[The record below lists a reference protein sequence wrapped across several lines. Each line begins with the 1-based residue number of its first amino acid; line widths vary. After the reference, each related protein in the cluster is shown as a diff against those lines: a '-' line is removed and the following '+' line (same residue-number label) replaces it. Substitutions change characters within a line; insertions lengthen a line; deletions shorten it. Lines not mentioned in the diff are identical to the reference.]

1 MNKFMITLTVDGKQV
16 QVEKE
21 ATVLDACRKLGTYVP
36 TFCWD
41 PRLDPIGACRICLV
55 EIEKMPKLQVAC
67 ITPAADGM
75 MVHTQSSKAYG
86 GRQSIMELMLANH
99 PLDCPTCDKG
109 GECDLQDVAFLSRK
123 DSSPMEEP
131 KRRFPTTPQSTFDEK
146 QIGPLVYLTMNRC
159 IVCFKC
165 VRFTSEIACE
175 GDLGAFERGGHT
187 NIAAGIGEAVKNE
200 FSGNTIEIC
209 PVGAL
214 TSKPFRYKIRTWL
227 TQKKASICNYC
238 SDGCNLTL
246 WVSNNKIHRATS
258 RRNDAV
264 DEGWIC
270 DKGRFGVDIVNHPK
284 RITSPLLTKSGQ
296 KLEISWDEA
305 YEYASRSFKSIKE
318 KYSASAIAAVGSAH
332 CSNEDNYILQKFF
345 RSVIGTNH
353 IDHRVFYKNPILTNY
368 RMTNAIDDLEK
379 ADLIVVLGCDLTVEH
394 PIIGL
399 RVKKAVTKLGQKLLV
414 ANNRGTKIGK
424 LAAQEMAYK
433 FGSEV
438 ALLNALA
445 NQLIENGSADK
456 SKASPEFQAWAK
468 NYPAAKSSQ
477 DCGISASEIESL
489 AKIIGEAKGCIILMG
504 RDVITHLHNQDVL
517 QAASNLAHITG
528 LTGKEYSGLNL
539 LWEYANSNGARDMGV
554 LPDRVPGQVLLSDTG
569 YRSKLE
575 QAWKAKLPEKTG
587 YSFKQILEAIDRGE
601 IKCLFVM
608 QEDLLN
614 NFPDREFVRR
624 VLPKLEFLVVQTTLP
639 GEVTDLAHLV
649 LPGASFAEKEGIYTN
664 VEGRVQKTQAAFKP
678 LGNAKADWQIIND
691 LSLWMQGPFFYYSLQ
706 EISEEI
712 ANLVPG
718 YAGRHYQKLTFQG
731 ERKVSETGL
740 KSFASELKKVDFH
753 ATSVPEKYP
762 FILLTGNLVWHSG
775 TLSSWSKNLREVA
788 GEAFCEICLEDSDKL
803 RVENGNWVVVQS
815 AKGSLK
821 LKAKISDRLL
831 PGTVFIPLNLPET
844 PVNSL
849 MDKDAWVDFVKVS
862 KLVD

>member
-1 MNKFMITLTVDGKQV
+1 
-16 QVEKE
+16 
-21 ATVLDACRKLGTYVP
+21 
-36 TFCWD
+36 
-41 PRLDPIGACRICLV
+41 
-55 EIEKMPKLQVAC
+55 
-67 ITPAADGM
+67 
-75 MVHTQSSKAYG
+75 
-86 GRQSIMELMLANH
+86 MELMLANH

-246 WVSNNKIHRATS
+246 WVANNKIHRATS

-284 RITSPLLTKSGQ
+284 RITAPLLAKSGQ

-305 YEYASRSFKSIKE
+305 YEFAGRNLKAIKE
-318 KYSASAIAAVGSAH
+318 KYGASAIAAVGSAH

-353 IDHRVFYKNPILTNY
+353 VDHRVYHKNPVSSNHG
-368 RMTNAIDDLEK
+368 MTNSILDIEET
-379 ADLIVVLGCDLTVEH
+379 DLIVVLGCDLTVEH

-399 RVKKAVTKLGQKLLV
+399 RVKKAVTKLGKKLVV
-414 ANNRGTKIGK
+414 ANHWATKIGK
-424 LAAQEMAYK
+424 FAAQQITYR

-438 ALLNALA
+438 AFLNSLA
-445 NQLIENGSADK
+445 NQIVENGSSHK
-456 SKASPEFQAWAK
+456 SRISPDYQAWVK
-468 NYPAAKSSQ
+468 NYSSAKSSQ
-477 DCGISASEIESL
+477 DCGISALEIESF
-489 AKIIGEAKGCIILMG
+489 AKIIGDVKSCIILMG
-504 RDVITHLHNQDVL
+504 RDVITHPHHHDVL
-517 QAASNLAHITG
+517 QAASNLADITG
-528 LTGKEYSGLNL
+528 LAGKEYSGLNL
-539 LWEYANSNGARDMGV
+539 LWEYANSNGASDMGV
-554 LPDRVPGQVLLSDTG
+554 LPDRLPGQVLLSDTG
-569 YRSKLE
+569 YRNKLE
-575 QAWKAKLPEKTG
+575 QAWKAKLPERTG
-587 YSFKQILEAIDRGE
+587 YSFKGILEAIDQGE
-601 IKCLFVM
+601 IKCLYVM

-639 GEVTDLAHLV
+639 SEVTDLAHLV
-649 LPGASFAEKEGIYTN
+649 LPGASFAEKEGTFTS
-664 VEGRVQKTQAAFKP
+664 VEGRVQKTQASLKP
-678 LGNAKADWQIIND
+678 LGNAKPDWQIFND
-691 LSLWMQGPFFYYSLQ
+691 LSLWMQGPFYYYSLQ

-712 ANLVPG
+712 GNLVPG
-718 YAGRHYQKLTFQG
+718 YQGRRYHKLTFQG
-731 ERKVSETGL
+731 ERKDSETG
-740 KSFASELKKVDFH
+740 SIPFASELKKVDYQ
-753 ATSVPEKYP
+753 AITVPEKYP
-762 FILLTGNLVWHSG
+762 FILLTGDLVHNSG
-775 TLSSWSKNLREVA
+775 ANSSWSINLRELA
-788 GEAFCEICLEDSDKL
+788 GEAFCEINLEDSDRL
-803 RVENGNWVVVQS
+803 QVENGDWVLVES
-815 AKGSLK
+815 AKGNLR
-821 LKAKISDRLL
+821 LKARVSVRLL
-831 PGTVFIPLNLPET
+831 PGTVFIPLNFPET
-844 PVNSL
+844 PANFL
-849 MDKDAWVDFVKVS
+849 MDKDASADFVKIS
-862 KLVD
+862 KLTD